1 MLVLAL
7 HVQGLKGKPKQCHFM
22 CSVVS
27 VKLIVHLSQ
36 VHFCT
41 LDSILFVV
49 HADIDSLFSIGLE
62 CTNVRYT

>member
-41 LDSILFVV
+41 LDSI
-49 HADIDSLFSIGLE
+49 DSSLSTQILTVCFQ
-62 CTNVRYT
+62 